1 MMLKTLRRIVQEVT
15 SAQDLLE
22 ALQIMV
28 SRVREAVDTQAAAIF
43 LIDNRHAEY
52 VLMAAEGLN
61 VSAIGKIRVPLNVG
75 LIGLVGRR
83 EEPISLEDAQ
93 AHESFF
99 HHPEAGEEKYRAFL
113 GVPIIHH
120 RRLFGVMTIQ
130 QEEKR
135 RYDEAEE
142 AFLITIAAQLGGVI
156 AHADATGRLA
166 EVTSD
171 ATVIEEVEYEEAR
184 IGGIP
189 SVPGV
194 GIGYAV
200 VVYPPA
206 DLDAVPD
213 RHIDNVEIEIEKL
226 NNALTSAC
234 EEIGRLRERLS
245 EALPAQELALF
256 DVYMK
261 ILESP
266 SLGDEIIAEIKR
278 GNWAQGALRKIIKTH
293 INQFESMEDDYLRER
308 AADFR
313 DLGRRIL
320 SHLQASQ
327 TAVTD
332 YPPKTILVGDEVTA
346 AALAEV
352 PAGYLQGVVSSKG
365 SSNSHVAILARALGV
380 PTVMGAK
387 GMSVTRL
394 SDQLLIVDGYF
405 GQVYVSPSAELLSEF
420 QALQQEE
427 HELDQSLEELRSQH
441 AETPDG
447 YRIALLVNTGLAVD
461 AGLSLSVGAE
471 GVGLFR
477 SEVPF
482 MTRDR
487 FPTEEEQRII
497 YRQLLKAFA
506 PRYVTMRTLDI
517 GGDKALPYFPVVE
530 DNPFLG
536 WRGIRV
542 TLDHPDVFLMQIRA
556 MLKANHELNNL
567 RIMLPM
573 VSGVGEVDEALHL
586 MDQAYREVIEEGSAM
601 EKPLVGVMIE
611 VPSAV
616 YQSREIA
623 RRVDFLSVGSNDLIQ
638 YILAVD
644 RNNPRVA
651 GLYESLHPAIL
662 RALMQIVEGAH
673 SEGKQ
678 VGICG
683 EMASDPV
690 AVILLL
696 AMGFDSLS
704 MNSTSLPRMKWVIR
718 NFTMAYARKL
728 LNEVLGMD
736 NPTLIRFHLE
746 KALDEVG
753 LGGLIRAGKR

>member
-1 MMLKTLRRIVQEVT
+1 MMLKTLRRIVQEVN
-15 SAQDLLE
+15 SAEGLLD

-28 SRVREAVDTQAAAIF
+28 TRVREAVETQSASIY
-43 LIDNRHAEY
+43 LIDNRHSEY
-52 VLMAAEGLN
+52 VLMATEGLN
-61 VSAIGKIRVPLNVG
+61 VAGVGHIRVSMDEG

-83 EEPISLEDAQ
+83 EEPINLEDAPS
-93 AHESFF
+93 HDSFF

-113 GVPIIHH
+113 GIPIIHH
-120 RRLFGVMTIQ
+120 RRLYGVLTIQ
-130 QEEKR
+130 QEEQR
-135 RYDEAEE
+135 RYDESEE
-142 AFLITIAAQLGGVI
+142 AFVITIGAQLGAVI
-156 AHADATGRLA
+156 AHASATGELNSLLA
-166 EVTSD
+166 TETS
-171 ATVIEEVEYEEAR
+171 EESDYEEAS

-194 GIGYAV
+194 GIGQAV
-200 VVYPPA
+200 VVYPLA

-213 RHIDNVEIEIEKL
+213 RQVEDMASEIRAIHD
-226 NNALTSAC
+226 ALSAAR
-234 EEIGRLRERLS
+234 EEVQRMSERLADS
-245 EALPAQELALF
+245 LPPQELALF

-261 ILESP
+261 ILDSQ
-266 SLGDEIIAEIKR
+266 SLGEEVITEIKQ
-278 GNWAQGALRKIIKTH
+278 GMWAQAALRKVIKTH
-293 INQFESMEDDYLRER
+293 INHFESLEDDYLRER
-308 AADFR
+308 ADDFR
-313 DLGRRIL
+313 DLGRRVL
-320 SHLQASQ
+320 SHLQARQ
-327 TAVTD
+327 TTAID
-332 YPPKTILVGDEVTA
+332 YPEKTILVGDEVTA

-352 PAGYLQGVVSSKG
+352 PEGHLQGVVSSRG

-387 GMSVTRL
+387 GMSVTQL
-394 SDQLLIVDGYF
+394 ADQELIVDGYF
-405 GQVYVSPSAELLSEF
+405 GQVYVSPTPELLTEF

-427 HELDQSLEELRSQH
+427 VELNESLEELRTQH

-447 YRIALLVNTGLAVD
+447 YRISLLVNTGLAAD
-461 AGLSLSVGAE
+461 ASLSLSVGAE
-471 GVGLFR
+471 GIGLFR

-497 YRQLLKAFA
+497 YRQLIKAFA
-506 PRYVTMRTLDI
+506 PRPVTMRTLDI
-517 GGDKALPYFPVVE
+517 GGDKALPYFPVE
-530 DNPFLG
+530 EENPFLG
-536 WRGIRV
+536 WRGIRI
-542 TLDHPDVFLMQIRA
+542 TLDHPDVFLMQVRA

-573 VSGVGEVDEALHL
+573 ISGVGELDEALHL
-586 MDQAYREVIEEGSAM
+586 IDQAYAEIVEEGM
-601 EKPLVGVMIE
+601 PCEKPLIGVMIE

-616 YQSREIA
+616 YQA
-623 RRVDFLSVGSNDLIQ
+623 RDLAKRVDFLSVGSNDLTQ

-651 GLYESLHPAIL
+651 GLYESLHPAVL
-662 RALMQIVEGAH
+662 RALMQVVEGAH
-673 SEGKQ
+673 NEGKQ

-718 NFTMAYARKL
+718 NFTMAFARKL
-728 LNEVLGMD
+728 LSEVLSMD

-746 KALDEVG
+746 KALDKMG